1 MKNKMSIRLVAALGA
16 LALIAA
22 ACGGGVDFEAG
33 ELGAVEVGSGEDIQ
47 IRSLN
52 AISGGVEFLGIPNQR
67 GIELAIKDY
76 GEIEGH
82 SVTMGTPLDDLCS
95 SEGGQQAATTI
106 VADDSIVGV
115 IGTSC
120 SSAAQGAMPQI
131 SSAGMVMISPSNTSP
146 ALTSDLG
153 GTAGEDNLPGYYR
166 TAHNDA
172 FQGAAAA
179 TFVSE
184 TLGLTQVAL
193 VHDGSSYTN
202 GLTSAFAENFIG
214 MGGTITVHTAVA
226 VGDVDM
232 GPILAEIAASDPE
245 LLFFPIFPDEGIAIL
260 QQAGGTDGME
270 DVVLMGADGL
280 SVQNFMELPESLGMY
295 FSGPNTQFLS
305 NANEATGKT
314 GADFLD
320 DYNTTYGE
328 DPGADFWAHAYDATT
343 MLLTA
348 IEEVAVVDGD
358 TLFIDR
364 AELRKALTA
373 TSEFAGIIGS
383 ISCDEFGDCGVPVI
397 SIFEHNNLDDILASK
412 TNILYTYDP
421 TG

>member
-1 MKNKMSIRLVAALGA
+1 MRLVAALGA
-16 LALIAA
+16 LALVAA
-22 ACGGGVDFEAG
+22 ACGSGADFEAG
-33 ELGAVEVGSGEDIQ
+33 PLGAVTVEGDEDIQ

-76 GEIEGH
+76 GVIEGH
-82 SVTMGTPLDDLCS
+82 NVTMGTPLDDLCS
-95 SEGGQQAATTI
+95 SDGGQQAAQTI
-106 VADDSIVGV
+106 VADTSIVGV

-120 SSAAQGAMPQI
+120 SSAAQGAMPLI
-131 SSAGMVMISPSNTSP
+131 SDAGMVMLSPSNTSP

-172 FQGAAAA
+172 FQGAGAA

-184 TLGLTQVAL
+184 TLGLTRVAL

-202 GLTSAFAENFIG
+202 GLTNAFAENFIG

-232 GPILAEIAASDPE
+232 GPILAEIAASEPE
-245 LLFFPIFPDEGIAIL
+245 LLFFPIFPDEGTAIL
-260 QQAGGTDGME
+260 QQASGTEGME
-270 DVVLMGADGL
+270 DVAMMGADGL

-305 NANEATGKT
+305 NVNEATGKT
-314 GADFLD
+314 GADFLA
-320 DYNTTYGE
+320 DYSASYGE

-348 IEEVAVVDGD
+348 IEAVGVVDGD
-358 TLFIDR
+358 KLHIDR
-364 AELRKALTA
+364 QKLRDELTA
-373 TSEFAGIIGS
+373 TSNFAGIIGS

-397 SIFEHNNLDDILASK
+397 SIFQHDNLDDILASK

-421 TG
+421 TA

>member
-1 MKNKMSIRLVAALGA
+1 MKKTSMRLVAALGA
-16 LALIAA
+16 LALVAA

-33 ELGAVEVGSGEDIQ
+33 ALGAVTVEDGEDIQ

-52 AISGGVEFLGIPNQR
+52 AISGDVAFLGIPNQR
-67 GIELAIKDY
+67 GIELAIEDY
-76 GEIEGH
+76 GAIEGH
-82 SVTMGTPLDDLCS
+82 SVTIGTGLDDLCS
-95 SEGGQQAATTI
+95 ADGGQQAANTI
-106 VADDSIVGV
+106 VADEQVVGV

-120 SSAAQGAMPQI
+120 SGAAQAAMPLI
-131 SSAGMVMISPSNTSP
+131 SDAGMVMISPSNTSSV
-146 ALTSDLG
+146 LTSDLT
-153 GTAGEDNLPGYYR
+153 GTASSDYYAGYYR

-184 TLGLTQVAL
+184 TLGLTRVAL
-193 VHDGSSYTN
+193 VHDGDPYTN
-202 GLTSAFAENFIG
+202 GLTSAFEENFTE

-226 VGDVDM
+226 KGDVDM
-232 GPILAEIAASDPE
+232 GPLLAEIAASDPE
-245 LLFFPIFPDEGIAIL
+245 LLFFPIFPAEGIAIL
-260 QQAGGTDGME
+260 QQAGGTEGME
-270 DVVLMGADGL
+270 NVVLMGADGL

-314 GADFLD
+314 GADFLA
-320 DYNTTYGE
+320 DYESTYGE
-328 DPGADFWAHAYDATT
+328 VPGADFWAHAYDATT

-348 IEEVAVVDGD
+348 IEAVGVVDGD
-358 TLFIDR
+358 KLHIDR
-364 AELRKALTA
+364 QALRDELSA
-373 TSEFAGIIGS
+373 TSNFDGIIGS

-397 SIFEHNNLDDILASK
+397 SIFQHDNLDDILASK

>member
-1 MKNKMSIRLVAALGA
+1 MMKKTSMRLVAALGA
-16 LALIAA
+16 LALVAA

-82 SVTMGTPLDDLCS
+82 SVSMGTALDDLCS

-193 VHDGSSYTN
+193 VHDGSTYTN

-245 LLFFPIFPDEGIAIL
+245 LLFFPIFADEGIAIL

-270 DVVLMGADGL
+270 GVVLMGADGL

-314 GADFLD
+314 GADFLE

-412 TNILYTYDP
+412 TNVLYTYDP

>member
-1 MKNKMSIRLVAALGA
+1 MKSKKSMRLVAALGA

-52 AISGGVEFLGIPNQR
+52 AISGDTQFLGEPNQR

-76 GEIEGH
+76 GTIEGH
-82 SVTMGTPLDDLCS
+82 NVSMGTPLDDLCS

-146 ALTSDLG
+146 TLTSDLG

-172 FQGAAAA
+172 FQGAGAA

-184 TLGLTQVAL
+184 TLGLSRVAL

-202 GLTSAFAENFIG
+202 GLTSAFAENFEG

-245 LLFFPIFPDEGIAIL
+245 LLFFPIFPAEGTAIL

-270 DVVLMGADGL
+270 DVILMGADGL
-280 SVQNFMELPESLGMY
+280 SVQNFMELSESLGMY
-295 FSGPNTQFLS
+295 FSGPNTQFLT
-305 NANEATGKT
+305 NVNEATGKT
-314 GADFLD
+314 GAEFLE

-364 AELRKALTA
+364 ADLREALSA

-383 ISCDEFGDCGVPVI
+383 ISCDQFGDCGVPVI
-397 SIFEHNNLDDILASK
+397 SIFQHDNLDDILASK